1 MTNRKPNKAGERTLF
16 PVEEKIG
23 ATLISLVEKLKSL
36 AGPLNRLDKVLRS
49 SHTGPEDYPSPEV
62 LSCLKSARNAWKTH
76 ETSMPNNLDEA
87 ISATEELLNQERSS
101 LQQRFLEKVS
111 QRGWTVQGNWPEPV
125 VEQVIFVKVDPDRG
139 KAIVNG
145 RSLGSLSLDQLL
157 KAIETERDVLLRKD
171 FDPAKWL
178 VELSRAYDKAKR
190 ERALPDG
197 EPIPVFDILAQIVW
211 ARQGEKFF
219 RNPSLDNFVAYS
231 VAQFRADLTRTLA
244 SEVTDTTDGRR
255 LEISTGSFAKH
266 TIFMYFPTTRHLGSC
281 GRIAFSK
288 KGKL

>member
-1 MTNRKPNKAGERTLF
+1 MTNRKSNETGERTLF
-16 PVEEKIG
+16 PPEEKIG
-23 ATLISLVEKLKSL
+23 ATLVSLAQKLKGL
-36 AGPLNRLDKVLRS
+36 TGPLNRLEKVLRS
-49 SHTGPEDYPSPEV
+49 THTGSEDYAWPEV
-62 LSCLKSARNAWKTH
+62 FSCLTSARKAWESH
-76 ETSMPNNLDEA
+76 ATSMPKNLDEA
-87 ISATEELLNQERSS
+87 TSATEELLNQARSA
-101 LQQRFLEKVS
+101 LQQRFLEKVA

-145 RSLGSLSLDQLL
+145 RSLSSLSLEQLVE
-157 KAIETERDVLLRKD
+157 AIDKEKLALLGRE

-178 VELSRAYDKAKR
+178 VELSRAYDKAR
-190 ERALPDG
+190 GLRALPDE
-197 EPIPVFDILAQIVW
+197 EPISVFDILAQVVW

-219 RNPSLDNFVAYS
+219 RNPSLENFVPYS

-244 SEVTDTTDGRR
+244 SDVTETTDGRR